1 MTADQRMTTPQTPTA
16 PPEATAPP
24 APAPRRRAA
33 WPIVMRRELLV
44 KLTDRG
50 FLLSTLAIVAILGA
64 WLGFNA
70 YQAERTVTY
79 AVVTTSADAAMGE
92 ALAASATALD
102 DKVVITAETAADE
115 ESARSAVREEEVA
128 GWLHR
133 DGAGWTLT
141 TVSDNGRLLDVTQQ
155 VVRAATVDEQARAL
169 GTTAAQLEAGSVVSP
184 QFLVGDAERAQI
196 AEAVGFVMAFL
207 FYMAALIFGMQI
219 ANSVVEEKQSRIVE
233 IIATSIP
240 VRHLLA
246 GKILGNTIL
255 AVLQIL
261 LYAGVGLIGM
271 SFTPYGELIPAL
283 GGPVVWF
290 LVFFAGGFVALACLW
305 AVAGALASRT
315 EDLQS
320 TTTPLTFVVL
330 GVFFSSFLLDGTAKV
345 VASFIPPVSAVLM
358 PIRILEGGVPG
369 WQPVLALGVLVVFAL
384 GTILVGERLYRR
396 SLLQNQGRV
405 SLRQAWSAEE

>member
-1 MTADQRMTTPQTPTA
+1 MTTPET
-16 PPEATAPP
+16 
-24 APAPRRRAA
+24 PRRSRPA
-33 WPIVMRRELLV
+33 WPIVMRREIIV

-50 FLLSTLAIVAILGA
+50 FLLSTLFIVAIIGA

-70 YQAERTVTY
+70 YQAERTMTY
-79 AVVTTSADAAMGE
+79 AVVTTAADAPMGE
-92 ALAASATALD
+92 ALAGSATQID
-102 DKVVITAETAADE
+102 DKVVVTSEVAPDEAAATAAVRDE
-115 ESARSAVREEEVA
+115 EVD
-128 GWLHR
+128 GWLHQ
-133 DGAGWTLT
+133 DDAGWTLT
-141 TVSDNGRLLDVTQQ
+141 TVSGSGRLMDVTQE
-155 VVRAATVDEQARAL
+155 VVRAATVDAQARAL
-169 GTTAAQLEAGSVVSP
+169 GTTAAELEAGSVVSP
-184 QFLVGDAERAQI
+184 QFLVGDAERAGI

-207 FYMAALIFGMQI
+207 FYMATLIFGMQI

-246 GKILGNTIL
+246 GKVLGNTLL

-271 SFTPYGELIPAL
+271 SFTPYGSFIPAIS
-283 GGPVVWF
+283 GPAVWF
-290 LVFFAGGFVALACLW
+290 LVFFAAGFVALACLW

-320 TTTPLTFVVL
+320 TTTPLTFLVM
-330 GVFFSSFLLDGTAKV
+330 GVFFSSFLLDGTAKAI
-345 VASFIPPVSAVLM
+345 ASFVPPVSAVLM
-358 PIRILEGGVPG
+358 PIRILEGDVPV
-369 WQPVLALGVLVVFAL
+369 WQPVVALALLMLFAL

-405 SLRQAWSAEE
+405 SLRQAWTAAE

>member
-1 MTADQRMTTPQTPTA
+1 MTTTSRI
-16 PPEATAPP
+16 
-24 APAPRRRAA
+24 PRRRAA

-64 WLGFNA
+64 WLGYNA

-79 AVVTTSADAAMGE
+79 AVVTRAADAQMGE
-92 ALAASATALD
+92 ALAASATEID
-102 DKVVITAETAADE
+102 DKVVVTPEEAPDEAAATAAVRDE
-115 ESARSAVREEEVA
+115 EVD

-133 DGAGWTLT
+133 DGSGWTLT
-141 TVSDNGRLLDVTQQ
+141 TVSGSGRLLDVTQQ
-155 VVRAATVDEQARAL
+155 VVRAATVDAQARAL
-169 GTTAAQLEAGSVVSP
+169 GTTAAELEAGSVVSP
-184 QFLVGDAERAQI
+184 QFLVGDAERAGI
-196 AEAVGFVMAFL
+196 AQAIGFVMAFL

-246 GKILGNTIL
+246 GKVLGNTVL

-271 SFTPYGELIPAL
+271 SFTPYGSFIPAIS
-283 GGPVVWF
+283 GPVVWF
-290 LVFFAGGFVALACLW
+290 LVFFAAGFVALACLW
-305 AVAGALASRT
+305 AVAGALALRT

-320 TTTPLTFVVL
+320 TTTPLTFL
-330 GVFFSSFLLDGTAKV
+330 IMGVFFSSFLLDGAAKV
-345 VASFIPPVSAVLM
+345 VASFIPPISAVLM
-358 PIRILEGGVPG
+358 PIRILEADVPI
-369 WQPVLALGVLVVFAL
+369 WQPVVALGLLLLFAL

>member
-1 MTADQRMTTPQTPTA
+1 MTATQQS
-16 PPEATAPP
+16 
-24 APAPRRRAA
+24 PRSRAA

-50 FLLSTLAIVAILGA
+50 FLLSTLAIVAIIGA

-70 YQAERTVTY
+70 YQAERTMTY
-79 AVVTTSADAAMGE
+79 AVVTTAADAAMGQT
-92 ALAASATALD
+92 LAASAGELD
-102 DKVVITAETAADE
+102 DKVIVTAETAADP
-115 ESARSAVREEEVA
+115 ESARSAVREEEVD

-133 DGAGWTLT
+133 DGTGWTLT
-141 TVSDNGRLLDVTQQ
+141 TVSDSGRLLDLTQQ

-169 GTTAAQLEAGSVVSP
+169 GTTAAALEAGSVVSP
-184 QFLVGDAERAQI
+184 QFLVGDAERAGV

-246 GKILGNTIL
+246 GKILGNTLL

-271 SFTPYGELIPAL
+271 SFTPYGSLIPAL

-290 LVFFAGGFVALACLW
+290 LVFFAAGFVALACLW
-305 AVAGALASRT
+305 AVAGSLASRT

-320 TTTPLTFVVL
+320 TTTPLTFVVM
-330 GVFFSSFLLDGTAKV
+330 GVFFASFLLDGTAKV
-345 VASFIPPVSAVLM
+345 VASFVPPVSAVLM
-358 PIRILEGGVPG
+358 PIRILEGDTPL
-369 WQPVLALGVLVVFAL
+369 WQPVVALALLLLFAL

-405 SLRQAWSAEE
+405 SLKQAWTAAE

>member
-1 MTADQRMTTPQTPTA
+1 MTATPHTR
-16 PPEATAPP
+16 P
-24 APAPRRRAA
+24 AASQPQPRRRAA

-44 KLTDRG
+44 KLTDKG
-50 FLLSTLAIVAILGA
+50 FLLSTLTIVLVLGA

-70 YQAERTVTY
+70 YQAERTMTY
-79 AVVTTSADAAMGE
+79 AVVTISADAPMGE
-92 ALAASATALD
+92 ALAASASEID
-102 DKVVITAETAADE
+102 EKVVVTSEVAPDEAAARAAVRDE
-115 ESARSAVREEEVA
+115 EAD
-128 GWLHR
+128 GWLR
-133 DGAGWTLT
+133 QDGSGWTLT

-155 VVRAATVDEQARAL
+155 VVRAATVDAQAQAL
-169 GTTAAQLEAGSVVSP
+169 GTTAAELEAGSVVAP
-184 QFLVGDAERAQI
+184 EFLVGDAERAGI
-196 AEAVGFVMAFL
+196 AQAIGFVMAFL

-246 GKILGNTIL
+246 GKILGNTVL

-271 SFTPYGELIPAL
+271 SFTPYGSFIPAIS
-283 GGPVVWF
+283 GPVVWF
-290 LVFFAGGFVALACLW
+290 LVFFAAGFVALACLW

-320 TTTPLTFVVL
+320 TTTPLTFIVM
-330 GVFFSSFLLDGTAKV
+330 GIFFSSFLLDGTAKV
-345 VASFIPPVSAVLM
+345 VASFVPPVSAVLM
-358 PIRILEGGVPG
+358 PIRILEEDVPV
-369 WQPVLALGVLVVFAL
+369 WQPIAGLALLLLFAL

-405 SLRQAWSAEE
+405 SLKEAWTAAE

>member
-1 MTADQRMTTPQTPTA
+1 MTAAPQHRPD
-16 PPEATAPP
+16 
-24 APAPRRRAA
+24 PRPQSGPHTRRGPA

-44 KLTDRG
+44 KLTDKG
-50 FLLSTLAIVAILGA
+50 FLLSTLAIVLVLGA

-79 AVVTTSADAAMGE
+79 EVVTTTADAAMGE
-92 ALAASATALD
+92 ALAASASAID
-102 DKVVITAETAADE
+102 EKVVVTAEVAADETAAE
-115 ESARSAVREEEVA
+115 AAVREEDA
-128 GWLHR
+128 DGWLHR
-133 DGAGWTLT
+133 EGSGWTLT
-141 TVSDNGRLLDVTQQ
+141 TVSDNGRLLDLTQQ
-155 VVRAATVDEQARAL
+155 VVRAATVDEQARSL
-169 GTTAAQLEAGSVVSP
+169 GTTAAELEAGSVVGP
-184 QFLVGDAERAQI
+184 RFLVGDAERSGVAQ
-196 AEAVGFVMAFL
+196 AVGFVMAFL

-246 GKILGNTIL
+246 GKILGNTLL

-271 SFTPYGELIPAL
+271 SFTPYGSLIPAL

-290 LVFFAGGFVALACLW
+290 LVFFAAGFVALACLW
-305 AVAGALASRT
+305 AVAGSLASRT

-320 TTTPLTFVVL
+320 TTTPLTFVVM

-345 VASFIPPVSAVLM
+345 VASFVPPVSAVLM
-358 PIRILEGGVPG
+358 PIRILEGDTPL
-369 WQPVLALGVLVVFAL
+369 WQPVVALALLLLFAL

-405 SLRQAWSAEE
+405 SLRQAWTAAE